1 MRDLSFFRLFC
12 QFWFLMINL
21 RLILK
26 IRHRYIFL
34 GRNRLKQF
42 INIKFTLLLWLHG
55 RRYHHFLRWL
65 LLYTGRAHRFQELVE
80 FFQFWLMLDI
90 SNIFIFI
97 LNSIYLHFLIYCLF
111 IFILV
116 HKLLFINI
124 WLMVLFDNFSAFLE
138 VVEPGENVLL
148 LRFIVNW

>member
-1 MRDLSFFRLFC
+1 
-12 QFWFLMINL
+12 
-21 RLILK
+21 
-26 IRHRYIFL
+26 
-34 GRNRLKQF
+34 
-42 INIKFTLLLWLHG
+42 
-55 RRYHHFLRWL
+55 
-65 LLYTGRAHRFQELVE
+65 
-80 FFQFWLMLDI
+80 MLDI